1 MNYITILDIYKKN
14 QVIITDF
21 FMSKQNTLRQST
33 FYSGIALHTG
43 VRSTLRFLA
52 SDANSGI
59 TFRRVDLA
67 GKPEVRA
74 LANKVVDVRR
84 GTTIG
89 EGACV
94 AHTVEHIMASLHAMN
109 IDNAIIE
116 MDGPEPPIADG
127 SSLPFWK
134 VLKEAGTDEQAAE
147 ANYFVPT
154 KPLFVDAGVT
164 TLVLLP
170 SENPELRISCTTS
183 FKGCPIDPQ
192 YLDIVINAETFDSDI
207 CGARTFVN
215 YADLGQ
221 LLAMGLCKGGSLDNA
236 EIIHDGAIICKD
248 GLRYENE
255 IVRHKILDLVGDL
268 YLCGRRVNGH
278 VIAVKPGHHRN
289 VELAG
294 LIMQEIAKQ

>member
-1 MNYITILDIYKKN
+1 MN
-14 QVIITDF
+14 
-21 FMSKQNTLRQST
+21 KQQTLRESAV
-33 FYSGIALHTG
+33 YSGIALHTG
-43 VRSTLRFLA
+43 VRSTLRFLPC
-52 SDANSGI
+52 DANSGI
-59 TFRRVDLA
+59 TFRRIDLP
-67 GKPEVRA
+67 GKPEVKA
-74 LANKVVDVRR
+74 LASKVVDVRR

-89 EGACV
+89 EGECV
-94 AHTVEHIMASLHAMN
+94 AHTVEHIMASLHALN

-127 SSLPFWK
+127 SSLPFWQ
-134 VLKEAGTDEQAAE
+134 VLKAAGTVEQDAE
-147 ANYFVPT
+147 AKYFTPD

-164 TLVLLP
+164 TLVILP
-170 SENPELRISCTTS
+170 YEQPELRISCTTS
-183 FKGCPIDPQ
+183 FKGCPVDPQ
-192 YLDIVINAETFDSDI
+192 FLDIVVNTESFDQEI
-207 CGARTFVN
+207 CGARTFVD
-215 YADLGQ
+215 YRDLGQ

-294 LIMQEIAKQ
+294 LIMRELANQ

>member
-1 MNYITILDIYKKN
+1 MN
-14 QVIITDF
+14 
-21 FMSKQNTLRQST
+21 KQKTLKESAV
-33 FYSGIALHTG
+33 YSGIALHTG
-43 VRSTLRFLA
+43 VRSTLRFLPA
-52 SDANSGI
+52 GADAGI
-59 TFRRVDLA
+59 VFRRVDLP
-67 GKPEVRA
+67 GKPEVA
-74 LANKVVDVRR
+74 ACANKVVDVRR

-94 AHTVEHIMASLHAMN
+94 AHTVEHIMASLHALQ
-109 IDNAIIE
+109 IDNAVIE

-134 VLKEAGTDEQAAE
+134 VLKDAGTVELDAE
-147 ANYFVPT
+147 ARYFTPS

-170 SENPELRISCTTS
+170 AEEPGLRISCTTS

-192 YLDIVINAETFDSDI
+192 YLDIVVNAETFDSDI

-215 YADLGQ
+215 YSDLGQ
-221 LLAMGLCKGGSLDNA
+221 LIAMGLCKGGSLDNA

-268 YLCGRRVNGH
+268 FLCGRRVQGH

-294 LIMQEIAKQ
+294 LIMKEIAEQ

>member
-1 MNYITILDIYKKN
+1 MN
-14 QVIITDF
+14 
-21 FMSKQNTLRQST
+21 KQQTLRESAV
-33 FYSGIALHTG
+33 YSGIALHTG
-43 VRSTLRFLA
+43 VRSTLRFLPC
-52 SDANSGI
+52 DANSGI
-59 TFRRVDLA
+59 TFRRVDLP
-67 GKPEVRA
+67 GKPEVKA
-74 LANKVVDVRR
+74 LASKVVDVRR

-89 EGACV
+89 EGECV
-94 AHTVEHIMASLHAMN
+94 AHTVEHIMASLHALN

-134 VLKEAGTDEQAAE
+134 VLKAAGTVEQDAE
-147 ANYFVPT
+147 ANYFTPT

-164 TLVLLP
+164 TLVMLP
-170 SENPELRISCTTS
+170 NEQPELRISCTTS
-183 FKGCPIDPQ
+183 FKGCPVDPQ
-192 YLDIVINAETFDSDI
+192 FLDIVVNSESFDQEI
-207 CGARTFVN
+207 CGARTFVD
-215 YADLGQ
+215 YRDLGQ

-255 IVRHKILDLVGDL
+255 IVRHKILDLTGDL

-294 LIMQEIAKQ
+294 LIMRELANQ

>member
-1 MNYITILDIYKKN
+1 MNKQHTLQKSTI
-14 QVIITDF
+14 
-21 FMSKQNTLRQST
+21 
-33 FYSGIALHTG
+33 YSGIALHTG
-43 VRSTLRFLA
+43 VRSTLRFLP

-59 TFRRVDLA
+59 VFRRVDLP
-67 GKPEVRA
+67 GKPEVAA

-89 EGACV
+89 EGECV
-94 AHTVEHIMASLHAMN
+94 AHTVEHIMASLHAMQ
-109 IDNAIIE
+109 IDNAVIE

-134 VLKEAGTDEQAAE
+134 VLKEAGTAEQNAE
-147 ANYFVPT
+147 ANYFMPD

-170 SENPELRISCTTS
+170 QEEAVLRISCTTS

-192 YLDIVINAETFDSDI
+192 YLDIVINAESFDQDI

-215 YADLGQ
+215 YSDLGQ
-221 LLAMGLCKGGSLDNA
+221 LIAMGLCKGGSLDNA

-248 GLRYENE
+248 GLRYTDE
-255 IVRHKILDLVGDL
+255 IVRHKILDLTGDL
-268 YLCGRRVNGH
+268 YLCGRRVLGH

-294 LIMQEIAKQ
+294 LIMKQIAGM

>member
-1 MNYITILDIYKKN
+1 MD
-14 QVIITDF
+14 
-21 FMSKQNTLRQST
+21 KQKTLLKST
-33 FYSGIALHTG
+33 AYSGIALHTG
-43 VRSTLRFLA
+43 VRSTLRFLPA
-52 SDANSGI
+52 DANGGI
-59 TFRRVDLA
+59 VFRRIDLE

-94 AHTVEHIMASLHAMN
+94 AHTVEHIMASLHALN
-109 IDNAIIE
+109 IDNAVVE

-127 SSLPFWK
+127 SSLPFWQ
-134 VLKEAGTDEQAAE
+134 VLKAAGTVELDAPAE
-147 ANYFVPT
+147 YFMPS

-170 SENPELRISCTTS
+170 CEQPELRVSCTTS

-192 YLDIVINAETFDSDI
+192 YLDIVVNTESFDSDI

-215 YADLGQ
+215 YSDLGQ

-236 EIIHDGAIICKD
+236 EIIHNGAIICKD

-255 IVRHKILDLVGDL
+255 IVRHKILDLIGDL
-268 YLCGRRVNGH
+268 FLCGRRVHGH

>member
-1 MNYITILDIYKKN
+1 MNKQHTLQKSTI
-14 QVIITDF
+14 
-21 FMSKQNTLRQST
+21 
-33 FYSGIALHTG
+33 YSGIALHTG
-43 VRSTLRFLA
+43 VRSTLRFLP

-59 TFRRVDLA
+59 VFRRVDLP
-67 GKPEVRA
+67 GKPEVAA

-89 EGACV
+89 EGECV
-94 AHTVEHIMASLHAMN
+94 AHTVEHIMASLHAMQ
-109 IDNAIIE
+109 IDNAVIE

-134 VLKEAGTDEQAAE
+134 VLKEAGTAEQNAE
-147 ANYFVPT
+147 ANYFMPD

-170 SENPELRISCTTS
+170 QEEAVLRISCTTS

-192 YLDIVINAETFDSDI
+192 YLDIVINAESFDQDI

-215 YADLGQ
+215 YSDLGQ
-221 LLAMGLCKGGSLDNA
+221 LIAMGLCKGGSLDNA

-248 GLRYENE
+248 GLRYTDE
-255 IVRHKILDLVGDL
+255 IVRHKILDLTGDL
-268 YLCGRRVNGH
+268 YLCGRRVLGH

-294 LIMQEIAKQ
+294 LIMKKIAGM

>member
-1 MNYITILDIYKKN
+1 MNYITILNIYKKKI
-14 QVIITDF
+14 QDYCDF
-21 FMSKQNTLRQST
+21 FMIKQQTLHESAI
-33 FYSGIALHTG
+33 YSGIALHTG
-43 VRSTLRFLA
+43 VRSTLRFLPC
-52 SDANSGI
+52 DANSGI
-59 TFRRVDLA
+59 TFRRVDLP

-89 EGACV
+89 EGECV
-94 AHTVEHIMASLHAMN
+94 AHTVEHIMASLHALN
-109 IDNAIIE
+109 IDNAVIE

-134 VLKEAGTDEQAAE
+134 ELKAAGTDEQNAE
-147 ANYFVPT
+147 ANYFMPT

-164 TLVLLP
+164 TLVILP
-170 SENPELRISCTTS
+170 YEQPELRITCTTS

-192 YLDIVINAETFDSDI
+192 FLDIVITTESFDQEI
-207 CGARTFVN
+207 CGARTFVD
-215 YADLGQ
+215 YRDLGQ

-236 EIIHDGAIICKD
+236 EIIHNGAIICKD
-248 GLRYENE
+248 GLRYTDE

-268 YLCGRRVNGH
+268 YLCGKRVNGH

-289 VELAG
+289 VALAG
-294 LIMQEIAKQ
+294 LMMQENQ

>member
-1 MNYITILDIYKKN
+1 MI
-14 QVIITDF
+14 
-21 FMSKQNTLRQST
+21 KQQTLHESAI
-33 FYSGIALHTG
+33 YSGIALHTG
-43 VRSTLRFLA
+43 VRSTLRFLPC
-52 SDANSGI
+52 DANSGI
-59 TFRRVDLA
+59 TFRRVDLP

-89 EGACV
+89 EGECV
-94 AHTVEHIMASLHAMN
+94 AHTVEHIMASLHALN
-109 IDNAIIE
+109 IDNAVIE

-134 VLKEAGTDEQAAE
+134 ELKAAGTDEQNAE
-147 ANYFVPT
+147 ANYFMPT

-164 TLVLLP
+164 TLVILP
-170 SENPELRISCTTS
+170 YEQPELRITCTTS

-192 YLDIVINAETFDSDI
+192 FLDIVITTESFDQEI
-207 CGARTFVN
+207 CGARTFVD
-215 YADLGQ
+215 YRDLGQ

-236 EIIHDGAIICKD
+236 EIIHNGAIICKD
-248 GLRYENE
+248 GLRYTDE

-268 YLCGRRVNGH
+268 YLCGKRVNGH

-289 VELAG
+289 VALAG
-294 LIMQEIAKQ
+294 LIMQENQ

>member
-1 MNYITILDIYKKN
+1 MI
-14 QVIITDF
+14 
-21 FMSKQNTLRQST
+21 KQQTLHESAV
-33 FYSGIALHTG
+33 YSGIALHTG
-43 VRSTLRFLA
+43 VRSTLRFLPC
-52 SDANSGI
+52 DANSGI

-67 GKPEVRA
+67 DKPEVKA

-89 EGACV
+89 EGECV
-94 AHTVEHIMASLHAMN
+94 AHTVEHIMASLHALN
-109 IDNAIIE
+109 IDNCIIE

-127 SSLPFWK
+127 SSLPFWQ
-134 VLKEAGTDEQAAE
+134 VLKAAGVDEQDAE
-147 ANYFVPT
+147 AKYFTPS

-164 TLVLLP
+164 TLVILP
-170 SENPELRISCTTS
+170 YEQPELRISCTTS
-183 FKGCPIDPQ
+183 FKGCPVDPQ
-192 YLDIVINAETFDSDI
+192 FLDIVINTESFDQEI
-207 CGARTFVN
+207 CGARTFVD
-215 YADLGQ
+215 YRDLGQ

-289 VELAG
+289 VALAG
-294 LIMQEIAKQ
+294 LIMQNF

>member
-1 MNYITILDIYKKN
+1 MN
-14 QVIITDF
+14 
-21 FMSKQNTLRQST
+21 KQQTLRESAV
-33 FYSGIALHTG
+33 YSGIALHTG
-43 VRSTLRFLA
+43 VRSTLRFLPC
-52 SDANSGI
+52 DANSGI
-59 TFRRVDLA
+59 TFRRIDLP
-67 GKPEVRA
+67 GKPEVKA
-74 LANKVVDVRR
+74 LASKVVDVRR

-89 EGACV
+89 EGECV
-94 AHTVEHIMASLHAMN
+94 AHTVEHIMASLHALN

-127 SSLPFWK
+127 SSLPFWQ
-134 VLKEAGTDEQAAE
+134 VLKAAGTVEQDAE
-147 ANYFVPT
+147 AKYFTPD

-164 TLVLLP
+164 TLVILP
-170 SENPELRISCTTS
+170 YEQPELRISCTTS
-183 FKGCPIDPQ
+183 FKGCPVDPQ
-192 YLDIVINAETFDSDI
+192 FLDIVVNTESFDQEI
-207 CGARTFVN
+207 CGARTFVD
-215 YADLGQ
+215 YRDLGQ

-289 VELAG
+289 VALAG
-294 LIMQEIAKQ
+294 LIMQQLANQQ

>member
-1 MNYITILDIYKKN
+1 MN
-14 QVIITDF
+14 
-21 FMSKQNTLRQST
+21 KQQTLQKST

-43 VRSTLRFLA
+43 VRSTLRFLPA
-52 SDANSGI
+52 DANSGI
-59 TFRRVDLA
+59 TFRRVDLD

-94 AHTVEHIMASLHAMN
+94 AHTVEHIMASLHALN
-109 IDNAIIE
+109 IDNAVIE

-134 VLKEAGTDEQAAE
+134 VLKEAGIAEQNAE
-147 ANYFVPT
+147 ADYFVPDS
-154 KPLFVDAGVT
+154 PLYVDAGVT
-164 TLVLLP
+164 TLVMLP
-170 SENPELRISCTTS
+170 NEEPVLRISCTTS

-192 YLDIVINAETFDSDI
+192 YLDIVINAESFDQQI

-215 YADLGQ
+215 YSDLGQ

-248 GLRYENE
+248 GLRYEDE
-255 IVRHKILDLVGDL
+255 IVRHKILDLTGDL
-268 YLCGRRVNGH
+268 FLCGRRVTGH

-294 LIMQEIAKQ
+294 LLMKQTANQQ

>member
-1 MNYITILDIYKKN
+1 MN
-14 QVIITDF
+14 
-21 FMSKQNTLRQST
+21 KQQTLRESAV
-33 FYSGIALHTG
+33 YSGIALHTG
-43 VRSTLRFLA
+43 VRSTLRFLPC
-52 SDANSGI
+52 DANSGI
-59 TFRRVDLA
+59 TFRRVDLPS
-67 GKPEVRA
+67 KPEVKA
-74 LANKVVDVRR
+74 LASKVVDVRR

-89 EGACV
+89 EGECV
-94 AHTVEHIMASLHAMN
+94 AHTVEHIMASLHALN

-134 VLKEAGTDEQAAE
+134 VLKAAGTAEQDAE
-147 ANYFVPT
+147 ANYFTPT

-164 TLVLLP
+164 TLVILP
-170 SENPELRISCTTS
+170 YEQPELRISCTTS
-183 FKGCPIDPQ
+183 FKGCPVDPQ
-192 YLDIVINAETFDSDI
+192 FLDIVVNSESFDQEI
-207 CGARTFVN
+207 CGARTFVD
-215 YADLGQ
+215 YRDLGQ

-255 IVRHKILDLVGDL
+255 IVRHKILDLTGDL

-294 LIMQEIAKQ
+294 LIMRELANQ

>member
-1 MNYITILDIYKKN
+1 MD
-14 QVIITDF
+14 
-21 FMSKQNTLRQST
+21 KQKTLKESAV
-33 FYSGIALHTG
+33 YSGIALHTG
-43 VRSTLRFLA
+43 VRSTLRFLPA
-52 SDANSGI
+52 GADAGI
-59 TFRRVDLA
+59 VFRRVDLP
-67 GKPEVRA
+67 GKPEVAARA
-74 LANKVVDVRR
+74 DKVVDVRR

-94 AHTVEHIMASLHAMN
+94 AHTVEHIMASLHALQ
-109 IDNAIIE
+109 IDNAVIE

-134 VLKEAGTDEQAAE
+134 VLKAAGTVELDADAK
-147 ANYFVPT
+147 YFTPSQ
-154 KPLFVDAGVT
+154 PLFVDAGVT

-170 SENPELRISCTTS
+170 AEEPGLRISCTTS

-215 YADLGQ
+215 YSDLGQ
-221 LLAMGLCKGGSLDNA
+221 LIAMGLCKGGSLDNA

-268 YLCGRRVNGH
+268 FLCGRRVQGH

-294 LIMQEIAKQ
+294 LIMKEIAEQ

>member
-1 MNYITILDIYKKN
+1 MD
-14 QVIITDF
+14 
-21 FMSKQNTLRQST
+21 KQKTLKESAV
-33 FYSGIALHTG
+33 YSGIALHTG
-43 VRSTLRFLA
+43 VRSTLRFLPA
-52 SDANSGI
+52 GADAGI
-59 TFRRVDLA
+59 VFRRVDLP
-67 GKPEVRA
+67 GKPEVAARA
-74 LANKVVDVRR
+74 DKVVDVRR

-94 AHTVEHIMASLHAMN
+94 AHTVEHIMASLHALQ
-109 IDNAIIE
+109 IDNAVIE

-134 VLKEAGTDEQAAE
+134 VLKATGTVELDADAK
-147 ANYFVPT
+147 YFTPS

-170 SENPELRISCTTS
+170 AEEPGLRISCTTS

-215 YADLGQ
+215 YSDLGQ
-221 LLAMGLCKGGSLDNA
+221 LIAMGLCKGGSLDNA

-268 YLCGRRVNGH
+268 FLCGRRVQGH

-294 LIMQEIAKQ
+294 LIMKEIAEQ

>member
-1 MNYITILDIYKKN
+1 MN
-14 QVIITDF
+14 
-21 FMSKQNTLRQST
+21 KQQTLRESAV
-33 FYSGIALHTG
+33 YSGIALHTG
-43 VRSTLRFLA
+43 VRSTLRFLPC
-52 SDANSGI
+52 DANSGI
-59 TFRRVDLA
+59 TFRRVDLP
-67 GKPEVRA
+67 GKPEVKA
-74 LANKVVDVRR
+74 LASKVVDVRR

-89 EGACV
+89 EGECV
-94 AHTVEHIMASLHAMN
+94 AHTVEHIMASLHALN

-134 VLKEAGTDEQAAE
+134 VLNAAGTVEQDAE
-147 ANYFVPT
+147 ANYFTPT

-164 TLVLLP
+164 TLVMLP
-170 SENPELRISCTTS
+170 NEQPELRISCTTS
-183 FKGCPIDPQ
+183 FKGCPVDPQ
-192 YLDIVINAETFDSDI
+192 FLDIVVNSESFDQEI
-207 CGARTFVN
+207 CGARTFVD
-215 YADLGQ
+215 YRDLGQ

-255 IVRHKILDLVGDL
+255 IVRHKILDLTGDL

-294 LIMQEIAKQ
+294 LIMRELANQ

>member
-1 MNYITILDIYKKN
+1 MI
-14 QVIITDF
+14 
-21 FMSKQNTLRQST
+21 KQKTLHQST
-33 FYSGIALHTG
+33 SYSGIALHTG
-43 VRSTLRFLA
+43 VRSTLRFLPC
-52 SDANSGI
+52 DANSGI
-59 TFRRVDLA
+59 TFRRVDLP

-134 VLKEAGTDEQAAE
+134 VLKAVGADEQSAE
-147 ANYFVPT
+147 ANVFVPA
-154 KPLFVDAGVT
+154 KPLFVDAGIT
-164 TLVLLP
+164 TLVMLP

-192 YLDIVINAETFDSDI
+192 YLDIVVNSDTFDSDI

-215 YADLGQ
+215 YSDLGQ

-268 YLCGRRVNGH
+268 FLCGRRVTGH

-294 LIMQEIAKQ
+294 LIMQKIAKQ

>member
-1 MNYITILDIYKKN
+1 MNKQHTLQKSTI
-14 QVIITDF
+14 
-21 FMSKQNTLRQST
+21 
-33 FYSGIALHTG
+33 YSGIALHTG
-43 VRSTLRFLA
+43 VRSTLRFLP

-59 TFRRVDLA
+59 VFRRVDLP
-67 GKPEVRA
+67 GKPEVAA

-89 EGACV
+89 EGECV
-94 AHTVEHIMASLHAMN
+94 AHTVEHIMASLHAMQ
-109 IDNAIIE
+109 IDNAVIE

-134 VLKEAGTDEQAAE
+134 VLKEAGTAEQNAE
-147 ANYFVPT
+147 ANYFMPD

-170 SENPELRISCTTS
+170 QEEAVLRISCTTS

-192 YLDIVINAETFDSDI
+192 YLDIVINTESFDQDI

-215 YADLGQ
+215 YSDLGQ
-221 LLAMGLCKGGSLDNA
+221 LIAMGLCKGGSLDNA

-248 GLRYENE
+248 GLRYTDE
-255 IVRHKILDLVGDL
+255 IVRHKILDLTGDL
-268 YLCGRRVNGH
+268 YLCGRRVLGH

-294 LIMQEIAKQ
+294 LIMKQIAGM

>member
-1 MNYITILDIYKKN
+1 MNKQHTLQKSTI
-14 QVIITDF
+14 
-21 FMSKQNTLRQST
+21 
-33 FYSGIALHTG
+33 YSGIALHTG
-43 VRSTLRFLA
+43 VRSTLRFLP

-59 TFRRVDLA
+59 VFRRVDLP
-67 GKPEVRA
+67 GKPEVAA

-89 EGACV
+89 EGECV
-94 AHTVEHIMASLHAMN
+94 AHTVEHIMASLHAMQ
-109 IDNAIIE
+109 IDNAVIE

-134 VLKEAGTDEQAAE
+134 VLKEAGTVEQNAE
-147 ANYFVPT
+147 AKYFMPD

-170 SENPELRISCTTS
+170 QEEASLRISCTTS

-192 YLDIVINAETFDSDI
+192 YLDIVINTESFDQDI

-215 YADLGQ
+215 YSDLGQ
-221 LLAMGLCKGGSLDNA
+221 LIAMGLCKGGSLDNA

-248 GLRYENE
+248 GLRYTDE
-255 IVRHKILDLVGDL
+255 IVRHKILDLTGDL
-268 YLCGRRVNGH
+268 YLCGRRVLGH

-294 LIMQEIAKQ
+294 LIMKQIAGM

>member
-1 MNYITILDIYKKN
+1 MI
-14 QVIITDF
+14 
-21 FMSKQNTLRQST
+21 KQQTLHESAI
-33 FYSGIALHTG
+33 YSGIALHTG
-43 VRSTLRFLA
+43 VRSTLRFLPC
-52 SDANSGI
+52 DANSGI
-59 TFRRVDLA
+59 TFRRVDLP

-89 EGACV
+89 EGECV
-94 AHTVEHIMASLHAMN
+94 AHTVEHIMASLHALN
-109 IDNAIIE
+109 IDNAVIE

-134 VLKEAGTDEQAAE
+134 ELKAAGTDEQNAE
-147 ANYFVPT
+147 ANYFMPT

-164 TLVLLP
+164 TLVILP
-170 SENPELRISCTTS
+170 YEQPELRITCTTS

-192 YLDIVINAETFDSDI
+192 FLDIVITTESFDQEI
-207 CGARTFVN
+207 CGARTFVD
-215 YADLGQ
+215 YRDLGQ

-236 EIIHDGAIICKD
+236 EIIHNGAIICKD
-248 GLRYENE
+248 GLRYTDE

-268 YLCGRRVNGH
+268 YLCGKRVNGH

-289 VELAG
+289 VALAG
-294 LIMQEIAKQ
+294 LMMQENQ

>member
-1 MNYITILDIYKKN
+1 MD
-14 QVIITDF
+14 
-21 FMSKQNTLRQST
+21 KQKTLKESAV
-33 FYSGIALHTG
+33 YSGIALHTG
-43 VRSTLRFLA
+43 VRSTLRFLPA
-52 SDANSGI
+52 GADAGI
-59 TFRRVDLA
+59 IFRRVDLP
-67 GKPEVRA
+67 GKPEVAARA
-74 LANKVVDVRR
+74 DKVVDVRR

-94 AHTVEHIMASLHAMN
+94 AHTVEHIMASLHALQ
-109 IDNAIIE
+109 IDNAVIE

-134 VLKEAGTDEQAAE
+134 VLKAAGTVELDADAK
-147 ANYFVPT
+147 YFTPS

-170 SENPELRISCTTS
+170 AEEPGLRISCTTS

-215 YADLGQ
+215 YSDLGQ
-221 LLAMGLCKGGSLDNA
+221 LIAMGLCKGGSLDNA

-255 IVRHKILDLVGDL
+255 IVRHKILDLTGDL
-268 YLCGRRVNGH
+268 FLCGRRVQGH

-294 LIMQEIAKQ
+294 LIMKEIAEQ

>member
-1 MNYITILDIYKKN
+1 MNYITILNIYKKKI
-14 QVIITDF
+14 QDYCDF
-21 FMSKQNTLRQST
+21 FMIKQQTLHESAI
-33 FYSGIALHTG
+33 YSGIALHTG
-43 VRSTLRFLA
+43 VRSTLRFLPC
-52 SDANSGI
+52 DANSGI
-59 TFRRVDLA
+59 TFRRVDLP

-89 EGACV
+89 EGECV
-94 AHTVEHIMASLHAMN
+94 AHTVEHIMASLHALN
-109 IDNAIIE
+109 IDNAVIE

-134 VLKEAGTDEQAAE
+134 ELKAAGTDEQNAE
-147 ANYFVPT
+147 AKYFMPA

-164 TLVLLP
+164 TLVILP
-170 SENPELRISCTTS
+170 YEQPELRITCTTS

-192 YLDIVINAETFDSDI
+192 FLDIVITTESFDQEI
-207 CGARTFVN
+207 CGARTFVD
-215 YADLGQ
+215 YRDLGQ

-236 EIIHDGAIICKD
+236 EIIHNGAIICKD
-248 GLRYENE
+248 GLRYTDE

-268 YLCGRRVNGH
+268 YLCGKRVNGH

-289 VELAG
+289 VALAG
-294 LIMQEIAKQ
+294 LMMQENQ

>member
-1 MNYITILDIYKKN
+1 MI
-14 QVIITDF
+14 
-21 FMSKQNTLRQST
+21 KQQTLHESAV
-33 FYSGIALHTG
+33 YSGIALHTG
-43 VRSTLRFLA
+43 VRSTLRFLPC
-52 SDANSGI
+52 DANSGI

-67 GKPEVRA
+67 GKPEVKA

-89 EGACV
+89 EGECV
-94 AHTVEHIMASLHAMN
+94 AHTVEHIMASLHALN

-127 SSLPFWK
+127 SSLPFWQ
-134 VLKEAGTDEQAAE
+134 VLKAAGTVEQDAE
-147 ANYFVPT
+147 AKYFTPD

-164 TLVLLP
+164 TLVILP
-170 SENPELRISCTTS
+170 YEQPELRISCTSS
-183 FKGCPIDPQ
+183 FKGCPVDPQ
-192 YLDIVINAETFDSDI
+192 FLDIVVNTESFDQEI
-207 CGARTFVN
+207 CGARTFVD
-215 YADLGQ
+215 YRDLGQ

-268 YLCGRRVNGH
+268 FLCGRRVQGH

-294 LIMQEIAKQ
+294 LIMKEIAEQ

>member
-1 MNYITILDIYKKN
+1 MI
-14 QVIITDF
+14 
-21 FMSKQNTLRQST
+21 KQQTLHESAV
-33 FYSGIALHTG
+33 YSGIALHTG
-43 VRSTLRFLA
+43 VRSTLRFLPC
-52 SDANSGI
+52 DANSGI

-67 GKPEVRA
+67 GKPEVKA

-89 EGACV
+89 EGECV

-109 IDNAIIE
+109 IDNCIIE

-127 SSLPFWK
+127 SSLPFWQ
-134 VLKEAGTDEQAAE
+134 VLKAAGADEQDAE
-147 ANYFVPT
+147 AEYFMPT

-164 TLVLLP
+164 TLVILP
-170 SENPELRISCTTS
+170 CEQPELRISCTTS
-183 FKGCPIDPQ
+183 FKGCPVDPQ
-192 YLDIVINAETFDSDI
+192 FLDIVFNTETFDQEI
-207 CGARTFVN
+207 CGARTFVD
-215 YADLGQ
+215 YRDLGQ

-255 IVRHKILDLVGDL
+255 IVRHKILDLAGDL

-289 VELAG
+289 VALAG
-294 LIMQEIAKQ
+294 LIMQNF